1 MILMIFD
8 SLLIKNFLD
17 LIIIITF
24 YRMTIN
30 LITYTISPKFYTKD
44 YKTLIIIFNIKI
56 ND

>member
-1 MILMIFD
+1 MIFD

-44 YKTLIIIFNIKI
+44 YKTLIINFYIK
-56 ND
+56 N